1 MRVSLILAGC
11 LAASGVHAATCFTPV
26 EVEAADLRVL
36 QQQFNVAA
44 LNCQTSDTSATFA
57 ERYNIFIKLFSRQ
70 LQDNSEILYHHFG
83 KDTRALDRWMTQVAN
98 TAGQDV
104 YRNPLFC
111 QIAWD
116 RLEVLDR
123 MTPDKM
129 ETFVY
134 GLGVAGEMAPVC
146 RDKTKTPAK

>member
-1 MRVSLILAGC
+1 LRAFLILAGC
-11 LAASGVHAATCFTPV
+11 LAASGVHAACFTPT

-44 LNCQTSDTSATFA
+44 LNCQASDPVATFA
-57 ERYNIFIKLFSRQ
+57 SRYNLFIKLFSVQ
-70 LQDNSEILYHHFG
+70 LQNNSEVLYHHFG
-83 KDTRALDRWMTQVAN
+83 KDTKALDHWMTQIAN

-104 YRNPLFC
+104 YRNPQFC

-123 MTPDKM
+123 MSSDQM
-129 ETFVY
+129 EAFVY
-134 GLGVAGEMAPVC
+134 GLGVAGDMAPAC
-146 RDKTKTPAK
+146 APKQKKTPAK